1 MGDQVPSVRTYRHG
15 ERSDRLKY
23 INVFRNFKPFFDFQ
37 SGTARPSGVK
47 GKLIL
52 KSYHE
57 YVGVFK
63 PVAKHGCE
71 DFFKIMGTKKIEI

>member
-1 MGDQVPSVRTYRHG
+1 M
-15 ERSDRLKY
+15 
-23 INVFRNFKPFFDFQ
+23 FRNFKPFFDFQ

-52 KSYHE
+52 KSFHE
-57 YVGVFK
+57 YVGVYK

-71 DFFKIMGTKKIEI
+71 DFFKIMGTEKRIIIDFSHFFIKKHNLYRRSG